1 MLSWRRGQA
10 YAQHLRDR
18 VLVAIGTLDE
28 VAERLGVSK
37 SYVSRVRSRQE
48 RLGQSSPGA
57 QCNHVPPRL
66 QAVHES
72 LLAQVALAPK
82 QTLAQLCQWVR
93 AEHGI
98 EVGVTTMGKALRR
111 AGLTRKKRRCMLP
124 SKGEATSCR
133 RARGLGRRTSFAGQ
147 RAADLSG

>member
-1 MLSWRRGQA
+1 MVSWRRGQA

-18 VLVAIGTLDE
+18 VLVASGTLGE

-37 SYVSRVRSRQE
+37 AYVSRVRSRLE

-72 LLAQVALAPK
+72 LLAQVAVAPE
-82 QTLAQLCQWVR
+82 QTLARLCQWVR
-93 AEHGI
+93 SEHGI
-98 EVGVTTMGKALRR
+98 EVGVTTMGKAVKR
-111 AGLTRKKRRCMLP
+111 AGLTRKKRRCTPP
-124 SKGEATSCR
+124 SKSAPMSLRPARTG
-133 RARGLGRRTSFAGQ
+133 RASKHRLPAG
-147 RAADLSG
+147 G